1 MEANLPVAPPAESAP
16 ESRPEFPYSNWGP
29 GAAIV
34 GLLVALIAQFFFA
47 IPVLIVEPDS
57 AEDPSTAAS
66 VVLQLLAAATFL
78 AVPFAIATMKG
89 ADWRRALERLGVR
102 SFDRSAAAGWM
113 TLAAVAYLAFAAIY
127 VALIGEPDQKDIAED
142 FGPIPIQVL
151 LIVIAAPISE
161 EVCFR
166 GMLFGGI
173 RERLPMVWAALFSGL
188 IFGGLH
194 AVTGL
199 SAVPVLIFLGFT
211 LAVLYEKT
219 GSIVP
224 GIMLHLL
231 NNALALLAQTS

>member
-1 MEANLPVAPPAESAP
+1 MEANLPVAPPAELAP
-16 ESRPEFPYSNWGP
+16 APKPAFPYSNWGP
-29 GAAIV
+29 GVAIV
-34 GLLVALIAQFFFA
+34 GVFVALIAQFFFA
-47 IPVLIVEPDS
+47 IPVVILEPEA

-66 VVLQLLAAATFL
+66 VVLQLLGALTFL
-78 AVPFAIATMKG
+78 AVPFAVAAMKG

-102 SFDRSAAAGWM
+102 SFDRSAAGWM
-113 TLAAVAYLAFAAIY
+113 TLAVFAYLAFAAIY
-127 VALIGEPDQKDIAED
+127 VALIGEPQQEDIAED

-173 RERLPMVWAALFSGL
+173 RERLPMVWAALLSG
-188 IFGGLH
+188 IVFGGLH
-194 AVTGL
+194 ALTGL
-199 SAVPVLIFLGFT
+199 SAVPVLIFLGFI

-224 GIMLHLL
+224 GILLHLL
-231 NNALALLAQTS
+231 NNAIALSA